1 MKNYPQFCLCVIM
14 VVSVLSVNLI
24 TVLFISLAVLLKRC
38 LSRIDTYLCE
48 LIWCAGEDSLGLY
61 IQISTVKYLQSLI
74 EASSNVVNQMAQ

>member
-38 LSRIDTYLCE
+38 LTRIDTCLCE